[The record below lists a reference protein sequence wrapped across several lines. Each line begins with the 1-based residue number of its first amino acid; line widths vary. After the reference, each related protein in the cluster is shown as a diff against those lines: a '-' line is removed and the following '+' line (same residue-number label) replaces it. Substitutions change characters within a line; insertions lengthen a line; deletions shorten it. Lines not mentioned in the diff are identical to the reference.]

1 VCQPDIKQTSR
12 VHVQQDTEAR
22 SCSRR
27 AKRMRGREHAYPPR
41 EESAA
46 HGRLT
51 PAPVDEPA
59 GDSHSNARRRNLIGP
74 KTPQPGGSA
83 CAPDERSED
92 GPAVTGVSIAVGVGL
107 MCALLSALATNLA
120 FLFKHK
126 GAVAAPDVDM
136 RHPLRSAIDLFRSK
150 WWSIGWGVAAVAFAL
165 HVAALTLAPISI
177 GQAVLAG
184 GLVFLAVLAER
195 YFGFELGR
203 RQWIGIGLVAASL
216 SLLTLTGGGE
226 GDAQSDYSLAG
237 MILFEGIAVCVGL
250 ILVLSHLIERIPAQR
265 GVLLGIAAGLGFGIS
280 DVAIKALSG
289 DLESGPVGLLS
300 PWSVVIVTAAVFS
313 FFASAR
319 SLQIGDGVAVIAVT
333 SVAANLSTII
343 AGLAV
348 FGDRLGSD
356 ALVIGVRGA
365 AFALILL
372 GAALIP
378 APVRAGE
385 ALEESA
391 VEPGTPTVSPALSRT
406 SEAEPSPQTA
416 ARQ

>member
-1 VCQPDIKQTSR
+1 MTSI
-12 VHVQQDTEAR
+12 
-22 SCSRR
+22 SLS
-27 AKRMRGREHAYPPR
+27 
-41 EESAA
+41 
-46 HGRLT
+46 
-51 PAPVDEPA
+51 
-59 GDSHSNARRRNLIGP
+59 
-74 KTPQPGGSA
+74 
-83 CAPDERSED
+83 
-92 GPAVTGVSIAVGVGL
+92 VGVGL
-107 MCALLSALATNLA
+107 ICALLSALGTNLA
-120 FLFKHK
+120 FLFKHR

-136 RHPLRSAIDLFRSK
+136 RHPLRSAVDLFRSK
-150 WWSIGWGVAAVAFAL
+150 WWSIGWAVAAVAFAL

-195 YFGFELGR
+195 FFGFELGR
-203 RQWIGIGLVAASL
+203 RQWTGIGLVAVSL
-216 SLLTLTGGGE
+216 ALLTLTGGGGGE
-226 GDAQSDYSLAG
+226 ANSGYSLAG
-237 MILFEGIAVCVGL
+237 MIVFEGIAVGVGL
-250 ILVLSHLIERIPAQR
+250 ILVFSHLIERVPVPP

-313 FFASAR
+313 FYASAR

-333 SVAANLSTII
+333 SVAANLSTIL

-348 FGDRLGSD
+348 FGDRIGND
-356 ALVIGVRGA
+356 AFVIGMRLA
-365 AFALILL
+365 AFALILV

-391 VEPGTPTVSPALSRT
+391 
-406 SEAEPSPQTA
+406 AEPESATTNPA
-416 ARQ
+416 

>member
-1 VCQPDIKQTSR
+1 VNSG
-12 VHVQQDTEAR
+12 
-22 SCSRR
+22 
-27 AKRMRGREHAYPPR
+27 GRPPF
-41 EESAA
+41 
-46 HGRLT
+46 
-51 PAPVDEPA
+51 
-59 GDSHSNARRRNLIGP
+59 
-74 KTPQPGGSA
+74 GGSA
-83 CAPDERSED
+83 LASYARSED
-92 GPAVTGVSIAVGVGL
+92 DPAVTGVSLSVGVGL
-107 MCALLSALATNLA
+107 ICALLSALGTNLA
-120 FLFKHK
+120 FLFKYK

-136 RHPLRSAIDLFRSK
+136 RHPLRSAVDLFRSK

-165 HVAALTLAPISI
+165 HVAALTLAPLSI

-195 YFGFELGR
+195 FFGFELGR
-203 RQWIGIGLVAASL
+203 RQWTGIGLVAVSL
-216 SLLTLTGGGE
+216 ALLALTGGGGGE
-226 GDAQSDYSLAG
+226 AHSGYSLAG
-237 MILFEGIAVCVGL
+237 MIVFEGIAVGVGL
-250 ILVLSHLIERIPAQR
+250 ILVVSHLIERIPVQR

-313 FFASAR
+313 FYASAR

-333 SVAANLSTII
+333 SVAANLSTIL

-348 FGDRLGSD
+348 FGDRLGND
-356 ALVIGVRGA
+356 AFVIGVRLA
-365 AFALILL
+365 AFAMILV

-391 VEPGTPTVSPALSRT
+391 
-406 SEAEPSPQTA
+406 AEPESATTNPA
-416 ARQ
+416 

>member
-1 VCQPDIKQTSR
+1 VEGVPQT
-12 VHVQQDTEAR
+12 
-22 SCSRR
+22 
-27 AKRMRGREHAYPPR
+27 
-41 EESAA
+41 
-46 HGRLT
+46 
-51 PAPVDEPA
+51 
-59 GDSHSNARRRNLIGP
+59 
-74 KTPQPGGSA
+74 GGSA
-83 CAPDERSED
+83 LASDEHSED
-92 GPAVTGVSIAVGVGL
+92 GLAVTSVSLAVGVGL
-107 MCALLSALATNLA
+107 VCAVLSALGTNLA
-120 FLFKHK
+120 FLFKHM

-165 HVAALTLAPISI
+165 HVAALALAPISI

-195 YFGFELGR
+195 FFGFELGR

-216 SLLTLTGGGE
+216 SLLTLTGGG
-226 GDAQSDYSLAG
+226 GGAHSGYSLAG
-237 MILFEGIAVCVGL
+237 MIIFEGIVVCLGL
-250 ILVLSHLIERIPAQR
+250 VLVLSHLIERMPVQR

-289 DLESGPVGLLS
+289 DLDSGPIGLLGA
-300 PWSVVIVTAAVFS
+300 WSVVIVTAAVFS

-333 SVAANLSTII
+333 SVAANLSTIL

-348 FGDRLGSD
+348 FGDRLGDD
-356 ALVIGVRGA
+356 ALVVGVRVT
-365 AFALILL
+365 AFALILV

-391 VEPGTPTVSPALSRT
+391 VEAGTPTASPAPGGT
-406 SEAEPSPQTA
+406 SEAEQRPQTA
-416 ARQ
+416 TR